1 MPAEKV
7 DAILDLINSGMSL
20 FHILMMRNGGA
31 QKTEGSAGSQTPVP
45 DSKEIGGKLSIED
58 EAIASQLEAL
68 LAALTVEVGDAGGTS
83 RTEMMTDVLTDFFAA
98 LRPDQV
104 DAYRRCFVNQNQ
116 VASGW
121 KKFATKKHVG
131 KDKSGKDI
139 VNEEYERVMNDVR
152 YTEADIR
159 VKYLIFTANMV
170 GRLGVEGAKR
180 YFIARHLIPE
190 KSPKMIA
197 GETAKKALA
206 DARLMAY
213 WSTMKVR
220 LGSGRY
226 NELLERFLARPTKKG
241 WTEHNAQCSDE
252 FNKVCLAAL
261 HRQDW
266 EQIVTRLQG
275 RYPGLLAQFL
285 ATGAAADE
293 AAARKSK
300 EFRNVC
306 IETIKKIK

>member
-7 DAILDLINSGMSL
+7 DSVLDLINAGMSL
-20 FHILMMRNGGA
+20 FHILAMRNNDA
-31 QKTEGSAGSQTPVP
+31 SKTDGSAGSPKPVP
-45 DSKEIGGKLSIED
+45 DTKEIGGKLSIED

-68 LAALTVEVGDAGGTS
+68 LSELTVEVRDGNTT
-83 RTEMMTDVLTDFFAA
+83 RTETMPDVLTDFFAA
-98 LRPDQV
+98 LRIDQV
-104 DAYRRCFVNQNQ
+104 DAYRRFMVNQNQ

-121 KKFATKKHVG
+121 KKFATKKRTG

-139 VNEEYERVMNDVR
+139 GEMEWERVMNDVR

-159 VKYLIFTANMV
+159 AKYLIFTANLV

-197 GETAKKALA
+197 EETAKKIGT
-206 DARLMAY
+206 DAKLMAY
-213 WSTMKVR
+213 WSGMKVR

-226 NELLERFLARPTKKG
+226 HELLRKFLARPTKKG
-241 WTEHNAQCSDE
+241 WTEHNAQCSEE

-261 HRQDW
+261 HRKDW
-266 EQIVTRLQG
+266 EEIETRLQG

-306 IETIKKIK
+306 IETIKKNK